1 MQHSRCGLTNAEQR
15 SSITSLVW
23 LPAHLLTQ
31 PRTPCAFF
39 AAGAHF
45 CLMVDVMFISVLS
58 LSCQAAF
65 QPCSPQCAQVPAVL
79 PPQGQD
85 LVLPFF
91 ELHEVPVSLSRS
103 LQMAAQLLRPISC
116 SSQFGVIC
124 TSAEGVQSTPS
135 FRCNC
140 RFAQEENSNNIFEIM
155 M

>member
-15 SSITSLVW
+15 VCITSFVW
-23 LPAHLLTQ
+23 LPAVLLMQ

-45 CLMVDVMFISVLS
+45 WLMVNVMS

-65 QPCSPQCAQVPAVL
+65 QLCSPQCAQVHGVV

-85 LVLPFF
+85 LVLPFI

-103 LQMAAQLLRPISC
+103 LQMAAQLLQPISC
-116 SSQFGVIC
+116 SSWFGVIC
-124 TSAEGVQSTPS
+124 TSAEGVLSTPS

-140 RFAQEENSNNIFEIM
+140 RFAQEENTNNIF
-155 M
+155 